1 MDTAAWPLVGDI
13 AGTSSVR
20 HGPGRPCRMPCVLL
34 CLSAASFS
42 TPANGTLGK
51 RSGAREPAR
60 GQVADANLFRR
71 TPQTAVGGQLSYEGE
86 PLGAPAPDFQSLLR
100 QSRFWV
106 RANSPCKQSLKN
118 DHKAMIFLHTEK
130 EPVHDYVR
138 QALFLS
144 IKFAV
149 YSF

>member
-20 HGPGRPCRMPCVLL
+20 HGPGRPCRMPCVLFASGVLL

-60 GQVADANLFRR
+60 GQVGRCQ
-71 TPQTAVGGQLSYEGE
+71 PLSKN
-86 PLGAPAPDFQSLLR
+86 PSDRLWALLR
-100 QSRFWV
+100 LISRV
-106 RANSPCKQSLKN
+106 YCG
-118 DHKAMIFLHTEK
+118 KAAPESEQTVPEK
-130 EPVHDYVR
+130 
-138 QALFLS
+138 
-144 IKFAV
+144 
-149 YSF
+149 

>member
-1 MDTAAWPLVGDI
+1 MMKQSAAWPLVGDI

-20 HGPGRPCRMPCVLL
+20 HGLGRPCRMPCVLFASGVLL

-71 TPQTAVGGQLSYEGE
+71 TPQTAVGGQLPYEGE
-86 PLGAPAPDFQSLLR
+86 PLGAPVPDFQSLLR
-100 QSRFWV
+100 QSR
-106 RANSPCKQSLKN
+106 S
-118 DHKAMIFLHTEK
+118 
-130 EPVHDYVR
+130 
-138 QALFLS
+138 
-144 IKFAV
+144 
-149 YSF
+149 

>member
-1 MDTAAWPLVGDI
+1 MDTVAWPLVGDI

-20 HGPGRPCRMPCVLL
+20 HGPGRPCRMPCVLFASGVLL

-71 TPQTAVGGQLSYEGE
+71 TPQTAVGGQLPYEGE

-100 QSRFWV
+100 QSR
-106 RANSPCKQSLKN
+106 S
-118 DHKAMIFLHTEK
+118 
-130 EPVHDYVR
+130 
-138 QALFLS
+138 
-144 IKFAV
+144 
-149 YSF
+149 